1 MALSMADSPDVFTLS
16 SSVFQVPVRALPLS
30 ALGINVYL
38 LEITPDFAR
47 SALERKNINRT
58 IRLSQIRKIIRTLE
72 QDRWEIN
79 GETIIFDADG
89 RLIEGQHRLKA
100 VAETGI
106 TMWSM
111 VVTGIDWEWF
121 KTMGQGSK
129 RNAGDIL
136 GIRGVKNARN
146 LAAALRWVY
155 RYENGMMLNPHPN
168 ITDDELADTLPD
180 HPGIEDSLPFGIQ
193 AHSVAAPGMVT
204 ALHYLCHKRNAGL
217 ANHFFHAFADG
228 EDLSKGEPILVLR
241 KRFVQE
247 LGKKRTAYILRDE
260 QKAPMIVKAW
270 NIMRKTPQ
278 RLLKNASSIAWH
290 GREGEEFPKI
300 L

>member
-1 MALSMADSPDVFTLS
+1 MALSMADYPDVFTVPP
-16 SSVFQVPVRALPLS
+16 SVFQATVQALPLD

-47 SALERKNINRT
+47 CALERKNINRSL
-58 IRLSQIRKIIRTLE
+58 RLSQLRKISRTLE

-79 GETIIFDADG
+79 GETIIFDSYG

-100 VAETGI
+100 VVETGI
-106 TMWSM
+106 TIWSL

-136 GIRGVKNARN
+136 GIRGVKNSRN

-155 RYENGMMLNPHPN
+155 RYENEMMMNPHPN
-168 ITDDELADTLPD
+168 ITDDELADTLPE
-180 HPGIEDSLPFGIQ
+180 HPGIEDSLPFGLQ
-193 AHSVAAPGMVT
+193 AHSVAAPGLVT
-204 ALHYLCHKRNAGL
+204 ALHYLCHKRDAGL
-217 ANHFFHAFADG
+217 ANLFFRAFASG
-228 EDLSKGEPILVLR
+228 EDLSQGDPILVLR
-241 KRFVQE
+241 KRMLQGM
-247 LGKKRTAYILRDE
+247 GKKLGRFILRDE
-260 QKAPMIVKAW
+260 QKAPIIVNTW
-270 NIMRKTPQ
+270 NVMRKNPK
-278 RLLKNASSIAWH
+278 RRLKNASSIAWH
-290 GREGEEFPKI
+290 GKVGQGFPKI